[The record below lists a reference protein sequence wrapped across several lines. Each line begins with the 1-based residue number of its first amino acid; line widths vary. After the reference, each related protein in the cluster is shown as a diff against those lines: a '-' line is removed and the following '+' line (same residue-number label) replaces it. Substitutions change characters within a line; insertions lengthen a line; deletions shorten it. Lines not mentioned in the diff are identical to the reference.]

1 MNAEWR
7 WDFAIEI
14 LPNMLWATLNTIL
27 AAGIGYAI
35 AAIMGLIFLLG
46 QRTPIKIVNIINR
59 EIVEFIRST
68 PLLIQLFFVYF
79 VLPQFGITLS
89 AWVCGMITIGLHFG
103 TYLSEVYRGA
113 LEGVPKTQWE
123 ACRALNFSTFY
134 TYRKIV
140 LPQAFPIAIPGMGN
154 YLVGIFK
161 DTPLL
166 STIGVAELFHAATAV
181 GGYHYRYLE
190 PYTIVGII
198 FLTLS
203 IPAAIWIRII
213 VKFSDVTKQYGD
225 LVVLDKLNL
234 EIKKNEMV
242 SIIGPSGS
250 GKTTVLRVLMTLE
263 KINQGV
269 IHLDGE
275 PLTHMDKDGSLV
287 EASEKYLRERRSKI
301 GMVFQQFNLFPHM
314 TALQNCIEAPIEVLG
329 MRKEEAEERALELLE
344 LVGLT
349 DKKDQHPSRL
359 SGGQQQR
366 VAIARALAMRPKV
379 MLLDEIT
386 SALDPEVVGEVLN
399 VIRSLNKEHSL
410 TMIMVTHQMG
420 FAREISDRVCF
431 FNEGK
436 IFEQGPPEKLFGDP
450 QNDRTKQFL
459 HAVLDAN

>member
-1 MNAEWR
+1 MNAEWK
-7 WDFAIEI
+7 WDFAFQI
-14 LPNMLWATLNTIL
+14 LPQMLWATLNTIM

-35 AAIMGLIFLLG
+35 AAVVGLLFLLG
-46 QRTPIKIVNIINR
+46 QRTPIKIINVMNR

-134 TYRKIV
+134 TYRKII

-203 IPAAIWIRII
+203 IPAAIWIRKIEKN
-213 VKFSDVTKQYGD
+213 V
-225 LVVLDKLNL
+225 NL
-234 EIKKNEMV
+234 AQGKIKK
-242 SIIGPSGS
+242 
-250 GKTTVLRVLMTLE
+250 
-263 KINQGV
+263 
-269 IHLDGE
+269 
-275 PLTHMDKDGSLV
+275 
-287 EASEKYLRERRSKI
+287 
-301 GMVFQQFNLFPHM
+301 
-314 TALQNCIEAPIEVLG
+314 
-329 MRKEEAEERALELLE
+329 
-344 LVGLT
+344 
-349 DKKDQHPSRL
+349 
-359 SGGQQQR
+359 
-366 VAIARALAMRPKV
+366 
-379 MLLDEIT
+379 
-386 SALDPEVVGEVLN
+386 
-399 VIRSLNKEHSL
+399 
-410 TMIMVTHQMG
+410 
-420 FAREISDRVCF
+420 
-431 FNEGK
+431 
-436 IFEQGPPEKLFGDP
+436 EQL
-450 QNDRTKQFL
+450 
-459 HAVLDAN
+459 

>member
-14 LPNMLWATLNTIL
+14 LPQMLLATLNTIL
-27 AAGIGYAI
+27 AAGVGYTI
-35 AAIMGLIFLLG
+35 AVIVGLLFLLG

-198 FLTLS
+198 FLMLS
-203 IPAAIWIRII
+203 IPAAIWIRKIEKN
-213 VKFSDVTKQYGD
+213 V
-225 LVVLDKLNL
+225 NL
-234 EIKKNEMV
+234 AQGKIKK
-242 SIIGPSGS
+242 
-250 GKTTVLRVLMTLE
+250 
-263 KINQGV
+263 
-269 IHLDGE
+269 
-275 PLTHMDKDGSLV
+275 
-287 EASEKYLRERRSKI
+287 
-301 GMVFQQFNLFPHM
+301 
-314 TALQNCIEAPIEVLG
+314 
-329 MRKEEAEERALELLE
+329 
-344 LVGLT
+344 
-349 DKKDQHPSRL
+349 
-359 SGGQQQR
+359 
-366 VAIARALAMRPKV
+366 
-379 MLLDEIT
+379 
-386 SALDPEVVGEVLN
+386 
-399 VIRSLNKEHSL
+399 
-410 TMIMVTHQMG
+410 
-420 FAREISDRVCF
+420 
-431 FNEGK
+431 
-436 IFEQGPPEKLFGDP
+436 EQL
-450 QNDRTKQFL
+450 
-459 HAVLDAN
+459 

>member
-14 LPNMLWATLNTIL
+14 LPQMLMATLNTIM

-35 AAIMGLIFLLG
+35 AAIVGLLFLFG
-46 QRTPIKIVNIINR
+46 QRTRFKTINVINR

-198 FLTLS
+198 FLMLS
-203 IPAAIWIRII
+203 IPAAIWIRKIEKN
-213 VKFSDVTKQYGD
+213 V
-225 LVVLDKLNL
+225 NL
-234 EIKKNEMV
+234 AQ
-242 SIIGPSGS
+242 
-250 GKTTVLRVLMTLE
+250 GKT
-263 KINQGV
+263 K
-269 IHLDGE
+269 
-275 PLTHMDKDGSLV
+275 
-287 EASEKYLRERRSKI
+287 
-301 GMVFQQFNLFPHM
+301 
-314 TALQNCIEAPIEVLG
+314 
-329 MRKEEAEERALELLE
+329 KEQL
-344 LVGLT
+344 
-349 DKKDQHPSRL
+349 
-359 SGGQQQR
+359 
-366 VAIARALAMRPKV
+366 
-379 MLLDEIT
+379 
-386 SALDPEVVGEVLN
+386 
-399 VIRSLNKEHSL
+399 
-410 TMIMVTHQMG
+410 
-420 FAREISDRVCF
+420 
-431 FNEGK
+431 
-436 IFEQGPPEKLFGDP
+436 
-450 QNDRTKQFL
+450 
-459 HAVLDAN
+459 

>member
-35 AAIMGLIFLLG
+35 AAIVGLLFLLG
-46 QRTPIKIVNIINR
+46 QRTPIKIVNMVNR

-134 TYRKIV
+134 TYRRIV

-203 IPAAIWIRII
+203 IPAAIWIRKIEKN
-213 VKFSDVTKQYGD
+213 V
-225 LVVLDKLNL
+225 NL
-234 EIKKNEMV
+234 AQGKIKK
-242 SIIGPSGS
+242 
-250 GKTTVLRVLMTLE
+250 
-263 KINQGV
+263 
-269 IHLDGE
+269 
-275 PLTHMDKDGSLV
+275 
-287 EASEKYLRERRSKI
+287 
-301 GMVFQQFNLFPHM
+301 
-314 TALQNCIEAPIEVLG
+314 
-329 MRKEEAEERALELLE
+329 
-344 LVGLT
+344 
-349 DKKDQHPSRL
+349 
-359 SGGQQQR
+359 
-366 VAIARALAMRPKV
+366 
-379 MLLDEIT
+379 
-386 SALDPEVVGEVLN
+386 
-399 VIRSLNKEHSL
+399 
-410 TMIMVTHQMG
+410 
-420 FAREISDRVCF
+420 
-431 FNEGK
+431 
-436 IFEQGPPEKLFGDP
+436 EQL
-450 QNDRTKQFL
+450 
-459 HAVLDAN
+459 

>member
-14 LPNMLWATLNTIL
+14 LPQMLWATLNTIL

-35 AAIMGLIFLLG
+35 ATIVGLIFLLG
-46 QRTPIKIVNIINR
+46 QRTPIKIVNIVNR

-113 LEGVPKTQWE
+113 LEGVPRTQWE

-198 FLTLS
+198 FLILS
-203 IPAAIWIRII
+203 VPAAMGIRKLESSVNKSQGK
-213 VKFSDVTKQYGD
+213 VK
-225 LVVLDKLNL
+225 N
-234 EIKKNEMV
+234 
-242 SIIGPSGS
+242 
-250 GKTTVLRVLMTLE
+250 
-263 KINQGV
+263 
-269 IHLDGE
+269 
-275 PLTHMDKDGSLV
+275 
-287 EASEKYLRERRSKI
+287 
-301 GMVFQQFNLFPHM
+301 
-314 TALQNCIEAPIEVLG
+314 
-329 MRKEEAEERALELLE
+329 
-344 LVGLT
+344 
-349 DKKDQHPSRL
+349 
-359 SGGQQQR
+359 
-366 VAIARALAMRPKV
+366 
-379 MLLDEIT
+379 
-386 SALDPEVVGEVLN
+386 
-399 VIRSLNKEHSL
+399 
-410 TMIMVTHQMG
+410 
-420 FAREISDRVCF
+420 
-431 FNEGK
+431 
-436 IFEQGPPEKLFGDP
+436 
-450 QNDRTKQFL
+450 
-459 HAVLDAN
+459 

>member
-35 AAIMGLIFLLG
+35 AAIVGLLFLLG
-46 QRTPIKIVNIINR
+46 QRTPIKIVNIVNR

-203 IPAAIWIRII
+203 IPAAIWIRKIEKN
-213 VKFSDVTKQYGD
+213 V
-225 LVVLDKLNL
+225 NL
-234 EIKKNEMV
+234 AQGKIKK
-242 SIIGPSGS
+242 
-250 GKTTVLRVLMTLE
+250 
-263 KINQGV
+263 
-269 IHLDGE
+269 
-275 PLTHMDKDGSLV
+275 
-287 EASEKYLRERRSKI
+287 
-301 GMVFQQFNLFPHM
+301 
-314 TALQNCIEAPIEVLG
+314 
-329 MRKEEAEERALELLE
+329 
-344 LVGLT
+344 
-349 DKKDQHPSRL
+349 
-359 SGGQQQR
+359 
-366 VAIARALAMRPKV
+366 
-379 MLLDEIT
+379 
-386 SALDPEVVGEVLN
+386 
-399 VIRSLNKEHSL
+399 
-410 TMIMVTHQMG
+410 
-420 FAREISDRVCF
+420 
-431 FNEGK
+431 
-436 IFEQGPPEKLFGDP
+436 EQL
-450 QNDRTKQFL
+450 
-459 HAVLDAN
+459 

>member
-14 LPNMLWATLNTIL
+14 LPKMLLATLNTIM

-35 AAIMGLIFLLG
+35 AAIVGLLFLLG
-46 QRTPIKIVNIINR
+46 QRTQFKIVNLINR

-123 ACRALNFSTFY
+123 ACRALNFTTFY
-134 TYRKIV
+134 TYRRIV

-198 FLTLS
+198 FLALS
-203 IPAAIWIRII
+203 IPAAMGIRKLERSVNKAQGK
-213 VKFSDVTKQYGD
+213 VK
-225 LVVLDKLNL
+225 N
-234 EIKKNEMV
+234 
-242 SIIGPSGS
+242 
-250 GKTTVLRVLMTLE
+250 
-263 KINQGV
+263 
-269 IHLDGE
+269 
-275 PLTHMDKDGSLV
+275 
-287 EASEKYLRERRSKI
+287 
-301 GMVFQQFNLFPHM
+301 
-314 TALQNCIEAPIEVLG
+314 
-329 MRKEEAEERALELLE
+329 
-344 LVGLT
+344 
-349 DKKDQHPSRL
+349 
-359 SGGQQQR
+359 
-366 VAIARALAMRPKV
+366 
-379 MLLDEIT
+379 
-386 SALDPEVVGEVLN
+386 
-399 VIRSLNKEHSL
+399 
-410 TMIMVTHQMG
+410 
-420 FAREISDRVCF
+420 
-431 FNEGK
+431 
-436 IFEQGPPEKLFGDP
+436 
-450 QNDRTKQFL
+450 
-459 HAVLDAN
+459 

>member
-7 WDFAIEI
+7 WDFAVEI
-14 LPNMLWATLNTIL
+14 LPSMLWATLNTIL

-35 AAIMGLIFLLG
+35 AAVVGLLFLLG
-46 QRTPIKIVNIINR
+46 QRTPIKIVNMINR

-134 TYRKIV
+134 TYRRIV

-203 IPAAIWIRII
+203 IPAAIWIRKIEKN
-213 VKFSDVTKQYGD
+213 V
-225 LVVLDKLNL
+225 NL
-234 EIKKNEMV
+234 AQGKIKK
-242 SIIGPSGS
+242 
-250 GKTTVLRVLMTLE
+250 
-263 KINQGV
+263 
-269 IHLDGE
+269 
-275 PLTHMDKDGSLV
+275 
-287 EASEKYLRERRSKI
+287 
-301 GMVFQQFNLFPHM
+301 
-314 TALQNCIEAPIEVLG
+314 
-329 MRKEEAEERALELLE
+329 
-344 LVGLT
+344 
-349 DKKDQHPSRL
+349 
-359 SGGQQQR
+359 
-366 VAIARALAMRPKV
+366 
-379 MLLDEIT
+379 
-386 SALDPEVVGEVLN
+386 
-399 VIRSLNKEHSL
+399 
-410 TMIMVTHQMG
+410 
-420 FAREISDRVCF
+420 
-431 FNEGK
+431 
-436 IFEQGPPEKLFGDP
+436 EQL
-450 QNDRTKQFL
+450 
-459 HAVLDAN
+459 

>member
-14 LPNMLWATLNTIL
+14 LPQMLLATLNTIL

-35 AAIMGLIFLLG
+35 AAIVGLLFLLG
-46 QRTPIKIVNIINR
+46 QRTPIKIVNMVNR

-123 ACRALNFSTFY
+123 ASRALNFSTFY

-190 PYTIVGII
+190 PYTIVGLI

-203 IPAAIWIRII
+203 IPAAMWIRKIEKN
-213 VKFSDVTKQYGD
+213 V
-225 LVVLDKLNL
+225 NL
-234 EIKKNEMV
+234 AQGKIKK
-242 SIIGPSGS
+242 
-250 GKTTVLRVLMTLE
+250 
-263 KINQGV
+263 
-269 IHLDGE
+269 
-275 PLTHMDKDGSLV
+275 
-287 EASEKYLRERRSKI
+287 
-301 GMVFQQFNLFPHM
+301 
-314 TALQNCIEAPIEVLG
+314 
-329 MRKEEAEERALELLE
+329 
-344 LVGLT
+344 
-349 DKKDQHPSRL
+349 
-359 SGGQQQR
+359 
-366 VAIARALAMRPKV
+366 
-379 MLLDEIT
+379 
-386 SALDPEVVGEVLN
+386 
-399 VIRSLNKEHSL
+399 
-410 TMIMVTHQMG
+410 
-420 FAREISDRVCF
+420 
-431 FNEGK
+431 
-436 IFEQGPPEKLFGDP
+436 EQL
-450 QNDRTKQFL
+450 
-459 HAVLDAN
+459 

>member
-35 AAIMGLIFLLG
+35 AAVVGLLFLLG
-46 QRTPIKIVNIINR
+46 QRTPIKIVNMINR

-134 TYRKIV
+134 TYRRIV

-198 FLTLS
+198 FLALS
-203 IPAAIWIRII
+203 IPAAIWIRKIEKN
-213 VKFSDVTKQYGD
+213 V
-225 LVVLDKLNL
+225 NL
-234 EIKKNEMV
+234 AQGKIKK
-242 SIIGPSGS
+242 
-250 GKTTVLRVLMTLE
+250 
-263 KINQGV
+263 
-269 IHLDGE
+269 
-275 PLTHMDKDGSLV
+275 
-287 EASEKYLRERRSKI
+287 
-301 GMVFQQFNLFPHM
+301 
-314 TALQNCIEAPIEVLG
+314 
-329 MRKEEAEERALELLE
+329 
-344 LVGLT
+344 
-349 DKKDQHPSRL
+349 
-359 SGGQQQR
+359 
-366 VAIARALAMRPKV
+366 
-379 MLLDEIT
+379 
-386 SALDPEVVGEVLN
+386 
-399 VIRSLNKEHSL
+399 
-410 TMIMVTHQMG
+410 
-420 FAREISDRVCF
+420 
-431 FNEGK
+431 
-436 IFEQGPPEKLFGDP
+436 EQL
-450 QNDRTKQFL
+450 
-459 HAVLDAN
+459 

>member
-35 AAIMGLIFLLG
+35 AAIVGLLFLLG
-46 QRTPIKIVNIINR
+46 QRTPIKIVNMVNR

-203 IPAAIWIRII
+203 IPAAIWIRKIEKN
-213 VKFSDVTKQYGD
+213 V
-225 LVVLDKLNL
+225 NL
-234 EIKKNEMV
+234 AQGKIKK
-242 SIIGPSGS
+242 
-250 GKTTVLRVLMTLE
+250 
-263 KINQGV
+263 
-269 IHLDGE
+269 
-275 PLTHMDKDGSLV
+275 
-287 EASEKYLRERRSKI
+287 
-301 GMVFQQFNLFPHM
+301 
-314 TALQNCIEAPIEVLG
+314 
-329 MRKEEAEERALELLE
+329 
-344 LVGLT
+344 
-349 DKKDQHPSRL
+349 
-359 SGGQQQR
+359 
-366 VAIARALAMRPKV
+366 
-379 MLLDEIT
+379 
-386 SALDPEVVGEVLN
+386 
-399 VIRSLNKEHSL
+399 
-410 TMIMVTHQMG
+410 
-420 FAREISDRVCF
+420 
-431 FNEGK
+431 
-436 IFEQGPPEKLFGDP
+436 EQL
-450 QNDRTKQFL
+450 
-459 HAVLDAN
+459 

>member
-35 AAIMGLIFLLG
+35 AAIVGLLFLLG
-46 QRTPIKIVNIINR
+46 QRTPIKVVNMVNR

-190 PYTIVGII
+190 PYTIVGLI
-198 FLTLS
+198 FLILS
-203 IPAAIWIRII
+203 VPAAIGIRKLERSVNKAQGK
-213 VKFSDVTKQYGD
+213 VK
-225 LVVLDKLNL
+225 
-234 EIKKNEMV
+234 
-242 SIIGPSGS
+242 
-250 GKTTVLRVLMTLE
+250 
-263 KINQGV
+263 
-269 IHLDGE
+269 H
-275 PLTHMDKDGSLV
+275 
-287 EASEKYLRERRSKI
+287 
-301 GMVFQQFNLFPHM
+301 
-314 TALQNCIEAPIEVLG
+314 
-329 MRKEEAEERALELLE
+329 
-344 LVGLT
+344 
-349 DKKDQHPSRL
+349 
-359 SGGQQQR
+359 
-366 VAIARALAMRPKV
+366 
-379 MLLDEIT
+379 
-386 SALDPEVVGEVLN
+386 
-399 VIRSLNKEHSL
+399 
-410 TMIMVTHQMG
+410 
-420 FAREISDRVCF
+420 
-431 FNEGK
+431 
-436 IFEQGPPEKLFGDP
+436 
-450 QNDRTKQFL
+450 
-459 HAVLDAN
+459 

>member
-14 LPNMLWATLNTIL
+14 LPQMLWATLNTIL

-35 AAIMGLIFLLG
+35 ATIVGLLFLLG

-190 PYTIVGII
+190 PYTIVGLI
-198 FLTLS
+198 FLMLS
-203 IPAAIWIRII
+203 IPAAIWIRKIEKN
-213 VKFSDVTKQYGD
+213 V
-225 LVVLDKLNL
+225 NL
-234 EIKKNEMV
+234 AQGKIKK
-242 SIIGPSGS
+242 
-250 GKTTVLRVLMTLE
+250 
-263 KINQGV
+263 
-269 IHLDGE
+269 
-275 PLTHMDKDGSLV
+275 
-287 EASEKYLRERRSKI
+287 
-301 GMVFQQFNLFPHM
+301 
-314 TALQNCIEAPIEVLG
+314 
-329 MRKEEAEERALELLE
+329 
-344 LVGLT
+344 
-349 DKKDQHPSRL
+349 
-359 SGGQQQR
+359 
-366 VAIARALAMRPKV
+366 
-379 MLLDEIT
+379 
-386 SALDPEVVGEVLN
+386 
-399 VIRSLNKEHSL
+399 
-410 TMIMVTHQMG
+410 
-420 FAREISDRVCF
+420 
-431 FNEGK
+431 
-436 IFEQGPPEKLFGDP
+436 EQL
-450 QNDRTKQFL
+450 
-459 HAVLDAN
+459 